1 MWPVELKKFR
11 MAMRIERVDACR
23 FAGLFPEGCPHM
35 FNSVAFTE
43 LNRGKCDD
51 IHYLAF
57 ADSRVRVGIVLG
69 ERGGRLL
76 SPFSA
81 PFGGFCYNNS
91 RQMIGVT
98 DEAVALLGEY
108 AVGRGMKAEL
118 FLPPDFYAPELLP
131 KFKSSLLRKGRLM
144 YADVNYH
151 YPLERVPEG
160 EWEESVAGWMNSK
173 SRMKFRK
180 ALRIPFRVELLDRNR
195 EEDVERVYGI
205 IAANRAHKG
214 YPLRMSLDDVKRTAE
229 VARAEFIAMSLEG
242 RDVAAALVYRVAPGI
257 MQVVYWGDAPGW
269 EELYPMH
276 RFAPEVFHI
285 CWGLGAGIL
294 DIGPSSEDGI
304 PSEGLCFFK
313 ESIGCL
319 PSLKPRFEVG

>member
-1 MWPVELKKFR
+1 
-11 MAMRIERVDACR
+11 
-23 FAGLFPEGCPHM
+23 
-35 FNSVAFTE
+35 
-43 LNRGKCDD
+43 
-51 IHYLAF
+51 
-57 ADSRVRVGIVLG
+57 
-69 ERGGRLL
+69 
-76 SPFSA
+76 
-81 PFGGFCYNNS
+81 
-91 RQMIGVT
+91 
-98 DEAVALLGEY
+98 
-108 AVGRGMKAEL
+108 
-118 FLPPDFYAPELLP
+118 
-131 KFKSSLLRKGRLM
+131 
-144 YADVNYH
+144 
-151 YPLERVPEG
+151 
-160 EWEESVAGWMNSK
+160 
-173 SRMKFRK
+173 MKFRK

-285 CWGLGAGIL
+285 CRGLGAGIL

-319 PSLKPRFEVG
+319 PSSNLGSRWADAGAHGGGVSQRDTSRSLKKRERLAMKMSGASSCPRRAMRSESCMSPIT